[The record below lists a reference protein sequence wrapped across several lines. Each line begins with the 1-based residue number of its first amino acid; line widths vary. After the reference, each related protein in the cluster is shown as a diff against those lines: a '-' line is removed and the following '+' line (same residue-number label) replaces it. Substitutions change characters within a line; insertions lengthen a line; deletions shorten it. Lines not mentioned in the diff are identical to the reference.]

1 MKMRWENTKKETES
15 SVLKTKEFLL
25 SFPIA
30 KILADSNTGVYN
42 TVCRILDTG
51 RLNLF
56 YFAESWSG
64 SANSPH
70 PSHYIITWVYILHI
84 FPQASL
90 FYIPGIIFPL
100 WWNELPVTCERI
112 RTITQV
118 KHFMRTF
125 LHFLPYDS
133 KTFNIWHLYAE
144 K

>member
-64 SANSPH
+64 SPN
-70 PSHYIITWVYILHI
+70 
-84 FPQASL
+84 F
-90 FYIPGIIFPL
+90 FPGIRSWIRSS
-100 WWNELPVTCERI
+100 ELCWV
-112 RTITQV
+112 V
-118 KHFMRTF
+118 
-125 LHFLPYDS
+125 
-133 KTFNIWHLYAE
+133 
-144 K
+144 